1 MAPETAGLSYNG
13 DLHTLAC
20 HDKGKAAAKNLAMCH
35 ANATRAYLHAQSYA
49 CPSKSWSVRL
59 QSSLPA
65 TSRRLSTRNEYGKW
79 RQQQCDACNRPNAK
93 P

>member
-13 DLHTLAC
+13 DLHTLAY
-20 HDKGKAAAKNLAMCH
+20 HDNGKAAAKNLAMCH

-59 QSSLPA
+59 QSSCRA
-65 TSRRLSTRNEYGKW
+65 TSRPLSTRNESGKW
-79 RQQQCDACNRPNAK
+79 RQQQCVVCKKPNAK